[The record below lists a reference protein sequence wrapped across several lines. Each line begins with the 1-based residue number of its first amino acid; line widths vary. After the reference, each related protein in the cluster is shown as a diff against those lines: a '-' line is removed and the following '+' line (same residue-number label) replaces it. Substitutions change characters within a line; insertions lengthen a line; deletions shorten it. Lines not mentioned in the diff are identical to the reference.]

1 MHVFSASEELAGFGQ
16 AKFERRSPTTSQLL
30 ELLKQKADKEGFFMS
45 LTMQEFERDYI
56 AKRLPKLSPEDRRK
70 ACRLKSD

>member
-1 MHVFSASEELAGFGQ
+1 
-16 AKFERRSPTTSQLL
+16 
-30 ELLKQKADKEGFFMS
+30 MS

-70 ACRLKSD
+70 AVESLPLEERLAGLSEEEIREYLRKHASKKTDTPPKSKRKE